1 MMDAAAPRTE
11 EPGLSCAAAPSRA
24 RGALLWGR
32 AATLAAVT
40 LLAGTTAHA
49 SADGV
54 LPGAPVLVA
63 LLLGGTVALAPLLG
77 TEASRARVVLLLV
90 AGQAVV
96 HGLLTALGGHRDDDP
111 AGVSGPAWLAHLTAD
126 LTGPHA
132 LMALAHAAAAAVVGL
147 WLASGERAAWALV
160 RQAARLLVRKV
171 HRPALPHL
179 ARPRPRVI
187 VDVSSGPTLRVLAC
201 SQPRRGPPYGAS
213 TRHRTDEPKG
223 TPMRSTLVILAALV
237 ATAPALSACSS
248 DSSSGSATTT
258 SDSTSSSSTGSSST
272 GSSSTGSSSA
282 SPTAEG
288 TTVDITIKA
297 GKVTPNGDRV
307 KATVGTPVTL
317 HIDADKPG
325 ELHVHSSPEQEIS
338 FEAGTS
344 TKKVTID
351 RPGIVDVEDHDLE
364 QVIVQLQVS

>member
-1 MMDAAAPRTE
+1 MSRAAAPM
-11 EPGLSCAAAPSRA
+11 RA

-32 AATLAAVT
+32 AAAVAAVA

-54 LPGAPVLVA
+54 LPGAPALVA
-63 LLLGGTVALAPLLG
+63 LLLGGTALLVPLLR

-90 AGQAVV
+90 AGQAGV
-96 HGLLTALGGHRDDDP
+96 HGILTALGGHRDDEP
-111 AGVSGPAWLAHLTAD
+111 VGVSGPAWLAHLAAD

-160 RQAARLLVRKV
+160 RRATGLLVRQV
-171 HRPALPHL
+171 HRPALPHV
-179 ARPRPRVI
+179 ARPHPAVA
-187 VDVSSGPTLRVLAC
+187 VDVCSGPILRVLAC

-213 TRHRTDEPKG
+213 ARHRTDEPKG
-223 TPMRSTLVILAALV
+223 PPMRSTLVILAALV
-237 ATAPALSACSS
+237 ATAPALTACSG
-248 DSSSGSATTT
+248 DSS
-258 SDSTSSSSTGSSST
+258 
-272 GSSSTGSSSA
+272 
-282 SPTAEG
+282 TAGHHHQQHQQQHRRLVGQPRHRG

-297 GKVTPNGDRV
+297 GKVTPNGERV

-325 ELHVHSSPEQEIS
+325 ELHVHSSPEQEIA

-351 RPGIVDVEDHDLE
+351 RPGIVDVEDHELE
-364 QVIVQLQVS
+364 QVIVQLEVS

>member
-1 MMDAAAPRTE
+1 MSRAAAPM
-11 EPGLSCAAAPSRA
+11 RA

-32 AATLAAVT
+32 AAAVAAVA

-63 LLLGGTVALAPLLG
+63 LLLGGTALLVPLLR

-90 AGQAVV
+90 AGQAGV
-96 HGLLTALGGHRDDDP
+96 HGILTALGGHRDDEP
-111 AGVSGPAWLAHLTAD
+111 VGVSGPAWLAHLAAD

-160 RQAARLLVRKV
+160 RRATGLLVRQV
-171 HRPALPHL
+171 HRPTLPHV
-179 ARPRPRVI
+179 ARPHPAVA
-187 VDVSSGPTLRVLAC
+187 VDVCSGPILRVLAC

-213 TRHRTDEPKG
+213 ARHRTDEPKG
-223 TPMRSTLVILAALV
+223 PPMRSTLVILAALV
-237 ATAPALSACSS
+237 ATAPALTACSG
-248 DSSSGSATTT
+248 DSSTRPDTTT
-258 SDSTSSSSTGSSST
+258 SSTSSSTDG
-272 GSSSTGSSSA
+272 SSA
-282 SPTAEG
+282 SPATGG

-297 GKVTPNGDRV
+297 GKVTPNGERV

-325 ELHVHSSPEQEIS
+325 ELHVHSSPEQEIA
-338 FEAGTS
+338 FEAGIS

-351 RPGIVDVEDHDLE
+351 RPGIVDVEDHELE
-364 QVIVQLQVS
+364 QVIVQLEVG